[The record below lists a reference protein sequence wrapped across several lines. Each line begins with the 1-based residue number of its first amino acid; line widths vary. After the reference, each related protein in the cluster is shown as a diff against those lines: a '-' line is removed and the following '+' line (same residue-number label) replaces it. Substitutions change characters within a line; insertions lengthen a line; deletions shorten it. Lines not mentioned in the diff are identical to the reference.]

1 MVNYKRPDCP
11 ALTSADTPDIS
22 ITVTGLVVM
31 LRKRSWQSPSKFAVI
46 IYDMLIRFLDQ
57 HYQKPEI
64 LEQASLIRFKVR
76 ICINLSI
83 I

>member
-22 ITVTGLVVM
+22 IMVTSLVVM
-31 LRKRSWQSPSKFAVI
+31 LRKRSWQSPSRFAVI

-76 ICINLSI
+76 VSINLNI